1 MLLLKTKNNKNNYR
15 IGIKLMLD
23 TSTKQDRY
31 AAVAA
36 LYHAYFTG
44 LLLTLAL
51 RKSHAAA
58 GDLSFHVFRRQHHE
72 KFLSSFEKLGLSDLP
87 DAVACAQY
95 HYLSNGVGGV
105 PVEYMYE
112 SDEKAWVHFCH
123 PRWIYDGAAICGVP
137 LEVNHGYLK
146 GWYAQNGVSLK
157 NPRLGFVCTSQDMD
171 GQYGMAGY
179 FKVHSHDLAP
189 EERLQF
195 RPGELA
201 PPFDPS
207 AAPILDTSTWP
218 EERLQKANRNYS
230 MEYVKNSLIILGDMY
245 GPMETT
251 TFAGITAQLI
261 GKQFYRS
268 TADTLG
274 ITGDSA
280 EAFARYLAGMIDGH
294 DDEVE
299 MEQDGDAMYVR
310 QKGWRLM
317 RGTGPHPASVFDSW
331 NQLWQGALAVHN
343 RFLVL
348 EVLQRQDYGD
358 DCFEWRIRKRS

>member
-1 MLLLKTKNNKNNYR
+1 MLK
-15 IGIKLMLD
+15 

-31 AAVAA
+31 SAVAS

-51 RKSHAAA
+51 RKGHAAA
-58 GDLSFHVFRRQHHE
+58 GDLTFHVFRRQHHE

-112 SDEKAWVHFCH
+112 SDDKAWVHFCH
-123 PRWIYDGAAICGVP
+123 PRWIYDGAAICGIP

-179 FKVHSHDLAP
+179 FKMFDHDLAP

-195 RPGELA
+195 APGEIA

-207 AAPILDTSTWP
+207 TTPTLDTSTWP

-230 MEYVKNSLIILGDMY
+230 MEYAKNSLIILADIF
-245 GPMETT
+245 GPME
-251 TFAGITAQLI
+251 ANALGGMTAQLI

-268 TADTLG
+268 TADSLG
-274 ITGDSA
+274 ITGDSI
-280 EAFARYLAGMIDGH
+280 EGFARYLAGMIDGH

-299 MEQDGDAMYVR
+299 IEKDGDAFIVR

-317 RGTGPHPASVFDSW
+317 RGTGPHPTSVFDSW

-343 RFLVL
+343 RYLVL

-358 DCFEWRIRKRS
+358 DCFEWRIRMRKHG